1 MAYRDFTLSNLREQ
15 FNIVNLETSL
25 FDGVVSVEPSAWL
38 LETLALQSK
47 SIRKTTEK
55 AVSEATI
62 SPILSEIQIRNKHK
76 ISLFSGENLNA
87 NRQAK
92 LNGEVDF
99 LFVLDP
105 LAYEL
110 TSPIICVT
118 EAKLNEAISKSYN
131 QVAAQM
137 IGAQVFNQKN
147 KQPYTTIFGAVT
159 NGSEWHF
166 FKIEDKNLHVD
177 TVSYF
182 ANNLPQLLGVLQ
194 TIIDFYE

>member
-1 MAYRDFTLSNLREQ
+1 MAYRDFKLSDLREK
-15 FNIVNLETSL
+15 FNITNHEVLL
-25 FDGVVSVEPSAWL
+25 FEGIKKVEPSAWL
-38 LETLALQSK
+38 LETLKRNES

-87 NRQAK
+87 NRQDK

-105 LAYEL
+105 SAYEL
-110 TSPIICVT
+110 TAPIICVT
-118 EAKLNEAISKSYN
+118 EAKLDEAISKSYN

-137 IGAQVFNQKN
+137 IGAQVFNQNNKN
-147 KQPYTTIFGAVT
+147 THTTIFGAVT
-159 NGSEWHF
+159 NGTEWRF
-166 FKIEDKNLHVD
+166 FKIEKKDLYID
-177 TVSYF
+177 SVSYF
-182 ANNLPQLLGVLQ
+182 IKDLPELLGVLQ
-194 TIIDFYE
+194 TVIDFYE